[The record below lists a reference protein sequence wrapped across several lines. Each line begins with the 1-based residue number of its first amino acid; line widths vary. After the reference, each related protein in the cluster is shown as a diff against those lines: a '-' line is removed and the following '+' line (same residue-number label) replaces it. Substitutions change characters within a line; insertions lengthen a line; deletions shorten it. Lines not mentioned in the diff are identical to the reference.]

1 MKYLFDFRM
10 ISLIITVLCTLK
22 SWGGNDDI
30 VPSTVNY
37 GIDINNKYAYVTGG
51 TGTHLV
57 IDDYYQG
64 YPVREINAFAFQNN
78 NVIKTIQFPNTLK
91 RIGGYAF
98 GECQNLLSILL
109 PDSVEYLGED
119 AFCMSLRAE
128 NNPNVKTIILPSSL
142 KTIMSGAI
150 ECWTT
155 KALYI
160 L

>member
-10 ISLIITVLCTLK
+10 ITLIITVLCTLQ

-91 RIGGYAF
+91 ESEDMHSVSVRTYF
-98 GECQNLLSILL
+98 LSYYLTVLSI
-109 PDSVEYLGED
+109 
-119 AFCMSLRAE
+119 
-128 NNPNVKTIILPSSL
+128 
-142 KTIMSGAI
+142 
-150 ECWTT
+150 
-155 KALYI
+155 
-160 L
+160 

>member
-10 ISLIITVLCTLK
+10 ISLIITVLCTLQ

-98 GECQNLLSILL
+98 CECQNLLSILL
-109 PDSVEYLGED
+109 PDSVEYLGEN
-119 AFCMSLRAE
+119 AFCMSLPIVFRA
-128 NNPNVKTIILPSSL
+128 L
-142 KTIMSGAI
+142 
-150 ECWTT
+150 
-155 KALYI
+155 
-160 L
+160 